1 MKDKRYNFQYSGYK
15 YTPETM
21 VLFNHGKKINIDSN
35 NSMLK
40 EWLACHNLDKA
51 IPEAK
56 RIVRKQQ
63 KRDNIFYTIG
73 FKMNNGS
80 IAFSRALFTNDRFN
94 LNELM
99 SIYNCLKEQ
108 FNKDNW
114 EYKTKIEVGDVIP
127 GQKTKPKIKYS
138 IEKITKQPIIVKLR
152 YNY

>member
-15 YTPETM
+15 YAPETM
-21 VLFNHGKKINIDSN
+21 VLFNHGKKININSN

-63 KRDNIFYTIG
+63 KRADIVYTIG
-73 FKMNNGS
+73 FKMNNGF
-80 IAFSRALFTNDRFN
+80 IAFSRELFTNDRFN

>member
-15 YTPETM
+15 YAPETM

-63 KRDNIFYTIG
+63 KRDNIVYTIG

-80 IAFSRALFTNDRFN
+80 IAFSRALFTNDRFD

-114 EYKTKIEVGDVIP
+114 EYKTKIEIGDVIP

>member
-1 MKDKRYNFQYSGYK
+1 MKDKRYNFQYRGYK
-15 YTPETM
+15 YAFET
-21 VLFNHGKKINIDSN
+21 VELFNHGKKINIDSS

-40 EWLACHNLDKA
+40 EWLICHNLDKA

-63 KRDNIFYTIG
+63 KRDNIVYTIG
-73 FKMNNGS
+73 FKMDNGS

-99 SIYNCLKEQ
+99 SIYNRLKEQ

-114 EYKTKIEVGDVIP
+114 EYKIKVEVGDIIP
-127 GQKTKPKIKYS
+127 GQKTKSQIKYQV
-138 IEKITKQPIIVKLR
+138 EKITKQPIIIKLR
-152 YNY
+152 YDY

>member
-1 MKDKRYNFQYSGYK
+1 MKDKRYDFQYRGYK
-15 YTPETM
+15 YAPETM
-21 VLFNHGKKINIDSN
+21 ELFNHGKKVNINAG

-40 EWLACHNLDKA
+40 EWLACHNLDKV

-63 KRDNIFYTIG
+63 KRDNIVYTIG
-73 FKMNNGS
+73 FKMDNGS
-80 IAFSRALFTNDRFN
+80 IAFSRALFTNDRFD

-114 EYKTKIEVGDVIP
+114 EYKTKIEVGDIIP

-152 YNY
+152 YSY